1 MLLST
6 AFVCDRAAD
15 LSGKL
20 GRTRTIAQ
28 VDTTGTPITFDT
40 VAMPRLRGG
49 EAGLDG
55 LKGERAIGC
64 QGGAAVSL
72 LTTQDEA

>member
-1 MLLST
+1 MVLSG
-6 AFVCDRAAD
+6 AVLCERAAD
-15 LSGKL
+15 LSGKP
-20 GRTRTIAQ
+20 GRSGTIPQ
-28 VDTTGTPITFDT
+28 VGTTGTPITFDT

-55 LKGERAIGC
+55 LRGDERSAAR
-64 QGGAAVSL
+64 GGAAGSL